1 MTAQHRIGDLNVLV
15 IGILILFAH
24 DLWHRQIEN
33 LSNSI
38 DLNRKDGAKRYHKSS
53 IFNIQ
58 SRLVRIRHFF

>member
-38 DLNRKDGAKRYHKSS
+38 DLNRKDGAKRYH
-53 IFNIQ
+53 
-58 SRLVRIRHFF
+58 